1 MVQRRIPV
9 YATVE
14 EVRTSYVVSAA
25 YDGAGDALTDTTETT
40 SVFLINSSA
49 WAFEYKLNSGAWVR
63 VEATRTA
70 TLEADLSTDTVRF
83 RKTENAG
90 TPVSVDVITTTK
102 PTITVYAGDDVLG
115 DVGGEGA
122 SVTFASQAEAEAGE
136 INNKS
141 MSPLR
146 TKQAIDA
153 LAPEGGGDVA
163 TDAIWNAAGDLAV
176 GTGPD
181 TAARLAMGAPL
192 EYLRVNAGGTALEYG
207 TPAGGGDAQTANP
220 LSQFAATTSD
230 QLRGVLSDETG
241 TGPAVF
247 ADSPALTGNPTAP
260 TQSPGNN
267 STRVSTTAFV
277 QAAIAA
283 LINSAPGA
291 LDTLDELAAAFGD
304 DANFATTMT
313 NALAGK
319 QTLDATLTALAA
331 LTIAANSMT
340 VGTGAD
346 EFSQI
351 TLAANRF
358 LARSSVG
365 NIEAKTITDQGLAL
379 LDDST
384 AAAQRTT
391 IGAAAAFTSGTTITT
406 SRAVAAGDIDK
417 VTVVDTSS
425 GDVVL
430 TVDSGVF
437 TAAEMIAGFRRS
449 GANDLT
455 VVAGTGTVNNPTG
468 VLAQDGDEIYLKS
481 TAANVVSV
489 VGDEKIKRLS
499 AVLPT
504 DDTYQG
510 TVITGLV
517 SAGALT
523 QWDAVYITG
532 LSRLARADAD
542 AGGSPDATA
551 APARGLAVAAAGGAD
566 VAVGLLTKGVVR
578 NDAWNW
584 TPGET
589 LYLSG
594 TAGGLTHVQPTTGV
608 VQPVGYAITADIAFF
623 DFGVGF
629 NFTVA

>member
-14 EVRTSYVVSAA
+14 ELRTSYAVSAA
-25 YDGAGDALTDTTETT
+25 YDGAGDALSDATETT
-40 SVFLINSSA
+40 SVLIINSGL
-49 WAFEYKLNSGAWVR
+49 WAIEYRLNSGEWVR
-63 VEATRTA
+63 VEATRIS
-70 TLEADLSTDTVRF
+70 TLEADLSVDTVRF

-90 TPVSVDVITTTK
+90 SPCGVDVITTSK
-102 PTITVYAGDDVLG
+102 PTVAVYAGDDLLG
-115 DVGGEGA
+115 NVGEG
-122 SVTFASQAEAEAGE
+122 
-136 INNKS
+136 
-141 MSPLR
+141 
-146 TKQAIDA
+146 
-153 LAPEGGGDVA
+153 GGSGDVA

-176 GTGPD
+176 GTGAD
-181 TAARLAMGAPL
+181 TAARLPRGTAL
-192 EYLRVNAGGTALEYG
+192 QVLRVNAGETGLEYA
-207 TPAGGGDAQTANP
+207 TLAGGGNAQTADP
-220 LSQFAATTSD
+220 LSQFAATTSA
-230 QLRGVLSDETG
+230 QLAGVISDETG
-241 TGPAVF
+241 TDALVF
-247 ADSPALTGNPTAP
+247 ANSPALTGNPTAP
-260 TQSPGNN
+260 TQTAGNN
-267 STRVSTTAFV
+267 STRISTTAFV

-291 LDTLDELAAAFGD
+291 LDTLDELAASFGD

-331 LTIAANSMT
+331 LTIAANSLT
-340 VGTGAD
+340 IGTGAD
-346 EFSQI
+346 AFNQV
-351 TLAANRF
+351 TFAANRF
-358 LARSSVG
+358 PARASTG
-365 NIEAKTITDQGLAL
+365 NLEAKTITDQALAL

-391 IGAAAAFTSGTTITT
+391 IGAAAALTSGTTITG
-406 SRAVAAGDIDK
+406 SRAVAAGDVDK

-430 TVDSGVF
+430 TVDTGVF
-437 TAAEMIAGFRRS
+437 TAAEMLAGFRRS

-455 VVAGTGTVNNPTG
+455 VVAGTGTVNNPMG
-468 VLAQDGDEIYLKS
+468 VLAQDGDEIFLKS
-481 TAANVVSV
+481 TAADVVTV
-489 VGDEKIKRLS
+489 LGDEKIKRLS

-510 TVITGLV
+510 TVIVGLV

-566 VAVGLLTKGVVR
+566 VAVGLLTKGIVR

-584 TPGET
+584 TPGENI
-589 LYLSG
+589 YLSG
-594 TAGGLTHVQPTTGV
+594 TAGGLTHTPPAAGI
-608 VQPVGYAITADIAFF
+608 VQPVGYAVTADIAAF
-623 DFGVGF
+623 DFGPGVT
-629 NFTVA
+629 FTAA